1 LNIQQ
6 AVAPPQIERA
16 RRMLQLLA
24 AEDNKTNQLVFK
36 KMIKSVEMDLRM
48 ANNGREAL
56 DAFIEARP
64 DIMFTDISM
73 PEMDGLEAVRKIRAH
88 EVETG
93 LPRVP
98 IIAMTAHAME
108 GDQQR
113 IFDAGIDYYL
123 TKPLKKAEILQKLR
137 DLSPDDVYPRPDK
150 P

>member
-1 LNIQQ
+1 
-6 AVAPPQIERA
+6 
-16 RRMLQLLA
+16 
-24 AEDNKTNQLVFK
+24 
-36 KMIKSVEMDLRM
+36 M

-88 EVETG
+88 EVKTG

-137 DLSPDDVYPRPDK
+137 DLSPDDVYPRPDE